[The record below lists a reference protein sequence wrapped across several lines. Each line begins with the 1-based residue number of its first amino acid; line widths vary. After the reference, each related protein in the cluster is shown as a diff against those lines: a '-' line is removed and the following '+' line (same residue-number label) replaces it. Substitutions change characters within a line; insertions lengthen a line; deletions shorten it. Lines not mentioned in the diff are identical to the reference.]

1 MPNNLPSNACAYPFK
16 ASMLMHGQ
24 PATPCCRFHNRFL
37 TDRGFDEI
45 RETMMR
51 NEWHSGCYKCKSD
64 EEMKGSSMRTEAD
77 EFFNDFTDTIRL
89 EYLEITVGRLCNL
102 ACLSCGSEFS
112 HTWDKDELALGI
124 SDEVKIKKL
133 KEVQEYDLDN
143 LDLDKLEH
151 VKFIKV
157 TGGEPFLHR
166 QFLNLVVRLA
176 DSGLAGQIDL
186 EIFTNCTWYPAKLEL
201 DALMKFKRIQLS
213 PSIDG
218 VGSTND
224 LLRYPSKWDK
234 IEATLDKWIELRD
247 ATGRLKIAT
256 ATTISVINAPQMH
269 EFIHWARVHK
279 GIGVMLQTVYEPH
292 YLSIEH
298 WGNGFR
304 KALELTVDQQ
314 YMGFNKHGG
323 KFSASY
329 KLLKNLCATVTNA
342 QNDKTK
348 EYVIE
353 LKRILAHRG
362 QDISMAPKFANI
374 LKYMDYDK

>member
-1 MPNNLPSNACAYPFK
+1 MNNLPSNACAYPFK

-51 NEWHSGCYKCKSD
+51 NEWHPGCYKCKSD

-77 EFFNDFTDTIRL
+77 EFFDDFTDTIRL

-124 SDEVKIKKL
+124 SDEAKIKKL

-201 DALMKFKRIQLS
+201 DALLKFKRIQLS

-218 VGSTND
+218 VESTND
-224 LLRYPSKWDK
+224 LLRYPSKWNK
-234 IEATLDKWIELRD
+234 IEATLDKWIEVKD

-304 KALELTVDQQ
+304 KALELTIDQQ

-323 KFSASY
+323 KFDASY
-329 KLLKNLCATVTNA
+329 KLLKNLCSTVTNA
-342 QNDKTK
+342 QNDKTR
-348 EYVIE
+348 EYIIE

-374 LKYMDYDK
+374 LKYMEYDK

>member
-1 MPNNLPSNACAYPFK
+1 MNRLPANACAYPFK
-16 ASMLMHGQ
+16 AEMLMHGQ
-24 PATPCCRFHNRFL
+24 PATPCCRFHTRFL
-37 TDRGFDEI
+37 PDDKSFTEI

-51 NEWHSGCYKCKSD
+51 NEWHPGCYKCKSD
-64 EEMKGSSMRTEAD
+64 EEMKGSSMRTDAD
-77 EFFNDFTDTIRL
+77 EFFDDFTDTVRL

-102 ACLSCGSEFS
+102 ACLSCGAEFS

-124 SDEVKIKKL
+124 SSPEKIKKL

-143 LDLDKLEH
+143 LDLDKLKH

-176 DSGLAGQIDL
+176 DSGIAEQIDL
-186 EIFTNCTWYPAKLEL
+186 EIFTNCTWFPKKLEL
-201 DALMKFKRIQLS
+201 DALLKFKRIQLS

-218 VGSTND
+218 VGTTND
-224 LLRYPSKWDK
+224 LLRYPSKWNK
-234 IEATLDKWIELRD
+234 IETTLDKWIELKD

-256 ATTISVINAPQMH
+256 ATTVSVINAPQLH
-269 EFIHWARVHK
+269 EIIHWARVHK

-292 YLSIEH
+292 YLSVEH
-298 WGNGFR
+298 WGNAYR
-304 KALELTVDQQ
+304 KLLKLTVDQQ
-314 YMGFNKHGG
+314 YMGFNKNES

-329 KLLKNLCATVTNA
+329 KLLNNLCSVVTNA
-342 QNDKTK
+342 QQDKTK
-348 EYVIE
+348 DYIVE

-374 LKYMDYDK
+374 LRHMNYD

>member
-1 MPNNLPSNACAYPFK
+1 MYKLPSNACAYPFK

-51 NEWHSGCYKCKSD
+51 NEWHPGCYKCKSD

-124 SDEVKIKKL
+124 SDEAKIKKL

-201 DALMKFKRIQLS
+201 DALLKFKRIQLS

-218 VGSTND
+218 VESTND
-224 LLRYPSKWDK
+224 LLRYPSKWNK
-234 IEATLDKWIELRD
+234 IEATLDKWIEVKD

-292 YLSIEH
+292 YLSVEH

-304 KALELTVDQQ
+304 KALELTIDQQ
-314 YMGFNKHGG
+314 YMGFNKHSG
-323 KFSASY
+323 KFDASY

-342 QNDKTK
+342 QNDKTH
-348 EYVIE
+348 EYIIE

-374 LKYMDYDK
+374 LKYMNYDK

>member
-1 MPNNLPSNACAYPFK
+1 
-16 ASMLMHGQ
+16 
-24 PATPCCRFHNRFL
+24 
-37 TDRGFDEI
+37 
-45 RETMMR
+45 MMR
-51 NEWHSGCYKCKSD
+51 NEWHPGCYKCKSD

-102 ACLSCGSEFS
+102 ACLSCGADFS
-112 HTWDKDELALGI
+112 HTWDKDEIALGI
-124 SDEVKIKKL
+124 RTPAQIEKL

-143 LDLDKLEH
+143 LDLDKLKD

-186 EIFTNCTWYPAKLEL
+186 EIFTNCTWFPAKLEL

-224 LLRYPSKWDK
+224 LLRYPSKWNK
-234 IEATLDKWIELRD
+234 IEATLDKWIEVKD

-269 EFIHWARVHK
+269 EFVHWARVHK

-304 KALELTVDQQ
+304 KALELTIDQQ

-323 KFSASY
+323 KFDASY
-329 KLLKNLCATVTNA
+329 KLLKNLCATVTSTHT
-342 QNDKTK
+342 DKTR
-348 EYVIE
+348 EYIIE

-374 LKYMDYDK
+374 LKYMNYDK